1 MRDKRLEFGV
11 GLFVLLGLAAVIY
24 MTIKLGAGDFIGTDT
39 YHLEARFANTGGLN
53 KGSLVTIGGVKVG
66 RVEGIRLDPS
76 DYSAIVDISVLRG
89 VRLPSDTMAS
99 IRTSG
104 LIGDK
109 FIALAPG
116 AEEDCLQPA
125 DRIIMTESA
134 IELES
139 LVAKMAFGSVS
150 GGDAAADDAAPEASP
165 TPAP

>member
-11 GLFVLLGLAAVIY
+11 GFFVLIGLVAVVY
-24 MTIKLGAGDFIGTDT
+24 LTVKLGAGDFVGSDT
-39 YHLEARFANTGGLN
+39 YRLEARFANTGGLN

-66 RVEGIRLDPS
+66 RVDGIRLDPA
-76 DYSAIVDISVLRG
+76 DYSAIVDISVLRE
-89 VRLPSDTMAS
+89 VKLPSDTMAS
-99 IRTSG
+99 IKTTG

-116 AEEDCLQPA
+116 AEEDSLQPA

-139 LVAKMAFGSVS
+139 LISKMAFGSVKE
-150 GGDAAADDAAPEASP
+150 GEAAADNPAPEASP